1 MLLKTIDH
9 VDVCGA
15 FARWEPRMAQ
25 EKLKELISWCWKGPE
40 GAAEVGLENSLT
52 AKRKV
57 TDVEVIWE
65 EAKGTLGAFF

>member
-1 MLLKTIDH
+1 
-9 VDVCGA
+9 
-15 FARWEPRMAQ
+15 MAQ

-65 EAKGTLGAFF
+65 EAKGTSGAFF